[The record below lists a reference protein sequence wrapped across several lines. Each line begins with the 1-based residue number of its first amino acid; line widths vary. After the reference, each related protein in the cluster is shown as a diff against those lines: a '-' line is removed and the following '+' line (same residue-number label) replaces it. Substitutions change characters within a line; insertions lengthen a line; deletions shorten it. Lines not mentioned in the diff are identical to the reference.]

1 VSEDYVDEK
10 VLNSV
15 DETRRSFVRKL
26 ILGTAFMAP
35 AVASFSMAS
44 ISGAEAHQAAGN
56 MTTPMAGNMTTP
68 VAGNMTVPMTGNM
81 TTGKHPVHGVHTGNM
96 TIPNSP
102 RHEDRYFWRQY
113 SDRRRVW
120 R

>member
-1 VSEDYVDEK
+1 MFEDHVDEK

-35 AVASFSMAS
+35 AVASFSMAG

-56 MTTPMAGNMTTP
+56 MTTPMAGNMT
-68 VAGNMTVPMTGNM
+68 APMTGNM
-81 TTGKHPVHGVHTGNM
+81 TTTGKHHWPGAHTGNM
-96 TIPNSP
+96 TIPNG
-102 RHEDRYFWRQY
+102 HGHH
-113 SDRRRVW
+113 RRRGL